1 MRVCMRV
8 RTLERAKSRTLPPA
22 TAAGRPL
29 ARAAAA
35 SPREQTHAFAQ
46 SLRRR
51 HLSPAVANFRGYQ
64 KTARGHR
71 SVRQV
76 SALPRTG
83 RSSVGVVTHRYIF
96 FFPGWIESKVGR
108 ARPTSSPTID
118 EAESSSLPIARN
130 AWPKSRAHR
139 SRERSFLSPSACS
152 LPPFRRL

>member
-1 MRVCMRV
+1 MCACVYARLRERNRARCRPQQQLVARWLEPRPHLRESR
-8 RTLERAKSRTLPPA
+8 RTHSRSHCVVA
-22 TAAGRPL
+22 
-29 ARAAAA
+29 
-35 SPREQTHAFAQ
+35 
-46 SLRRR
+46 
-51 HLSPAVANFRGYQ
+51 HLSPAVSSFRGYQ
-64 KTARGHR
+64 ETARGHR

-130 AWPKSRAHR
+130 ARPKSRAHR

-152 LPPFRRL
+152 LPPSRRL